1 MADNHI
7 PGPRV
12 LMLDLQGQ
20 NLSMEERRLL
30 SRQAVG
36 GVILFSRNFPNRAS
50 CGIWIGEIRGMQAGD
65 SAGGDQGADEFNASG
80 QVFSAAGTL
89 QVF

>member
-7 PGPRV
+7 PGV

-20 NLSMEERRLL
+20 NLTMEERRLL

-36 GVILFSRNFPNRAS
+36 GVFFSLAITKNPSS
-50 CGIWIGEIRGMQAGD
+50 CGI
-65 SAGGDQGADEFNASG
+65 
-80 QVFSAAGTL
+80 
-89 QVF
+89 